1 MSMASLSAD
10 GFAPLAAGCPSSSSP
25 RAPRSPTVSRGSTP
39 VPMTTLRSRSAL
51 ASSSRA
57 FARSR
62 GAARANDPSC
72 SPRAIYVSIPPS
84 VGSSAARPK
93 SSSVPRN
100 SPSSSCSC
108 VGLTRYSAA
117 RRSSTTSGTSRTT
130 APRTSSTSTSAIC
143 ATRSTGPSIATTSRP
158 FAAPGTASWHRPTM
172 SRAIPIRLRLAALF
186 ATGTA
191 LVIGVGGAVFVTEL
205 SGALTNSLATGIESR
220 AVLIATA
227 SRTRPVLSTGSR
239 ASNSF
244 AQVLSSRGVVLD
256 SSGLEARHALVA
268 PTKLATITTRGILLP
283 EPLGDGDDGLL
294 YLESLPRGHDV
305 LVVGTSLQ
313 PVDEALDNIEA
324 SLLIGGPVAVVLDA
338 IASYMLAAEALRPVE
353 RLRRQAAAISEHDET
368 TSRDIP
374 RTDDEVAALARTLN
388 DLLYRLQGALGRQ
401 RGFVSAAG
409 HELRTPLAN
418 LKLELE
424 LAQRPGRSREELLAA
439 IAGSADEVERL
450 ATVTGRLLLLA
461 QSDERA
467 PLVLRNHLDV
477 VPVLTAAVDSCA
489 TIARERDVDLHLAL
503 RDPRLVADVDEVA
516 LSQ

>member
-1 MSMASLSAD
+1 
-10 GFAPLAAGCPSSSSP
+10 
-25 RAPRSPTVSRGSTP
+25 
-39 VPMTTLRSRSAL
+39 
-51 ASSSRA
+51 
-57 FARSR
+57 
-62 GAARANDPSC
+62 
-72 SPRAIYVSIPPS
+72 
-84 VGSSAARPK
+84 
-93 SSSVPRN
+93 
-100 SPSSSCSC
+100 
-108 VGLTRYSAA
+108 
-117 RRSSTTSGTSRTT
+117 
-130 APRTSSTSTSAIC
+130 
-143 ATRSTGPSIATTSRP
+143 
-158 FAAPGTASWHRPTM
+158 M

-313 PVDEALDNIEA
+313 TVDEALDNIEA
-324 SLLIGGPVAVVLDA
+324 SLLIGGPVAVVLAA
-338 IASYMLAAEALRPVE
+338 IASYLLAAGALRPVE

-368 TSRDIP
+368 TSLDIP

-516 LSQ
+516 LSQIVGNLLDNALRYAPPGSRVEVGAHKESTGPCGTTTVLVIDVADEGPGFPVEFLPRAFERFSRPDSGRNREGGGVGLGLAIVKALVEAHGGDVIAANRLGGGAIVHIRIPGGNDSILSSTIQDRIRVAN